1 MINKSSTADLD
12 KLSPVQV
19 DHYWMT
25 LALNQ
30 AKKAEELAEVPVGAV
45 LVKDDQLIAQ
55 AHNQPISANDPTAH
69 AEIQLLR
76 AAGKKL
82 NNYRLPNTTLYV
94 TLEPCT
100 MCLGAMIHA
109 RISRVVFGAYDQKT
123 GVCGSCQDL
132 SASDCFNHTIEV
144 EGGILVDE
152 CKNLLQKFFKNRRK
166 KK

>member
-45 LVKDDQLIAQ
+45 LVKDDRLIAQ

-69 AEIQLLR
+69 A
-76 AAGKKL
+76 
-82 NNYRLPNTTLYV
+82 
-94 TLEPCT
+94 
-100 MCLGAMIHA
+100 
-109 RISRVVFGAYDQKT
+109 
-123 GVCGSCQDL
+123 
-132 SASDCFNHTIEV
+132 
-144 EGGILVDE
+144 
-152 CKNLLQKFFKNRRK
+152 
-166 KK
+166 

>member
-1 MINKSSTADLD
+1 MGIDSS
-12 KLSPVQV
+12 V
-19 DHYWMT
+19 DEKWMA
-25 LALNQ
+25 LAIEQ
-30 AKKAEELAEVPVGAV
+30 AKLAEKINEVPVGAV
-45 LVKDDQLIAQ
+45 LIQDDQLITS
-55 AHNQPISANDPTAH
+55 AHNQPISNNDPTAH

-132 SASDCFNHTIEV
+132 STSECFNHEIEIS
-144 EGGILVDE
+144 GGVLADE
-152 CKNLLQKFFKNRRK
+152 CKALLQKFFKARRK
-166 KK
+166 KYPKY